1 METTQNKIVKA
12 ALLGAGTV
20 GSGVYELVKER
31 QKDFP
36 YICGTQ
42 IEIAK
47 ILVRDASKEREGIP
61 SDLLTDSWE
70 EIIADDSI
78 SIIIEVMGGIEPA
91 KSYLLKAMKAG
102 KQVVTANKDLIAE
115 HGHELLDTAEK
126 YGNGISHR
134 RQQRGALGIQRPVE
148 KHHVVVIQNFGFHRP
163 SASFISWG
171 LVVIMR
177 YSSVFLGKW
186 STKGRM
192 VEP

>member
-1 METTQNKIVKA
+1 MESVQNKIVKA

-31 QKDFP
+31 QEDFP
-36 YICGTQ
+36 HICGTQ

-61 SDLLTDSWE
+61 SELLTDNWE

-91 KSYLLKAMKAG
+91 KSYLLEAMKAG

-115 HGHELLDTAEK
+115 HSDIKAEHVQRKYHRDYGYRKWYNKLYPHSHDTERLEL
-126 YGNGISHR
+126 R
-134 RQQRGALGIQRPVE
+134 RSIKGSYRFRICRSRPYC
-148 KHHVVVIQNFGFHRP
+148 RC
-163 SASFISWG
+163 
-171 LVVIMR
+171 
-177 YSSVFLGKW
+177 
-186 STKGRM
+186 GRFRCRT
-192 VEP
+192 